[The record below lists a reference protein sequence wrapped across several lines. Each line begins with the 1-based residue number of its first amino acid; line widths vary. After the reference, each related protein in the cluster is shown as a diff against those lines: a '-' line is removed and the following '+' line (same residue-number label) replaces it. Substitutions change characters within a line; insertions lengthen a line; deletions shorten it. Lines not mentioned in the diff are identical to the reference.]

1 MLVSV
6 TSVLLLSTALNESS
20 MIVTSSSEL
29 KVWKKNELASPRPV
43 LEPPSLRSA
52 GPLSSASKCCVVWLI

>member
-1 MLVSV
+1 MFDRV
-6 TSVLLLSTALNESS
+6 TSVVLLSSALNESS

-29 KVWKKNELASPRPV
+29 KVWKKNELVSLRLV
-43 LEPPSLRSA
+43 LELSLPGSA